1 MFNGPE
7 NLDHHFARRS
17 AVRGKRLPNIA
28 RNLGKAQS
36 ELKKGLAEGA
46 AEAKK
51 KTKLQKPT
59 ANNSLIQS
67 RRFSLSSRAHHSIV
81 RVSRLAHISSDLNQI
96 LSRP

>member
-7 NLDHHFARRS
+7 IWIIILLVVVLFG
-17 AVRGKRLPNIA
+17 GKRLPNIA

-51 KTKLQKPT
+51 DEAPKTDTK
-59 ANNSLIQS
+59 
-67 RRFSLSSRAHHSIV
+67 
-81 RVSRLAHISSDLNQI
+81 
-96 LSRP
+96 

>member
-7 NLDHHFARRS
+7 IWIIILLVVVLFG
-17 AVRGKRLPNIA
+17 GKRLPNIA

-51 KTKLQKPT
+51 DETPKTDPK
-59 ANNSLIQS
+59 
-67 RRFSLSSRAHHSIV
+67 
-81 RVSRLAHISSDLNQI
+81 
-96 LSRP
+96 